1 MKNKIL
7 IFIMG
12 VLIGAVIT
20 ASGFLFYEKS
30 NKSTNQ
36 TSSDERMPMMERPEG
51 EMPPERAG
59 GFPMEEDKTKETS
72 ADDVDEGQ
80 KVNSKEINLS
90 EYESNLTISEAGT
103 YTLSGNFKYSVVVNT
118 TEAVTLVLNGVNIE
132 STMTSAIANGT
143 TNPLTIQ
150 LADNTVNYLSDGG
163 SSEYDGCIFSYGKL
177 TIEGNGTLNVNG
189 KQEDGEGIAT
199 KSCDLIINSGT
210 INVTSQDDGLNTGGS
225 GGSIIINGGTI
236 YIKANGDGIDSNGA
250 LTINGGKVYTIGS
263 SQGGDAGIDT
273 DEGFVFHGGD
283 IIALG
288 SDMLEK
294 PESTSKQKSV
304 CFEVNTKI
312 SSGSTIEV
320 KNSNGDTIV
329 SFEAKEDFKTL
340 IVSNEKVTD
349 EILYLYVNGE
359 KQVSSSGK

>member
-1 MKNKIL
+1 MKNKKIFEIIIIIVLVIIL
-7 IFIMG
+7 GIIVGLFIN
-12 VLIGAVIT
+12 
-20 ASGFLFYEKS
+20 EKNS
-30 NKSTNQ
+30 STQNF
-36 TSSDERMPMMERPEG
+36 
-51 EMPPERAG
+51 EMRE
-59 GFPMEEDKTKETS
+59 GFPMEENKTKETT
-72 ADDVDEGQ
+72 ADDVDSG
-80 KVNSKEINLS
+80 KTVNAKEINLS
-90 EYESNLTISEAGT
+90 EYDSNLTISEAGT
-103 YTLSGNFKYSVVVNT
+103 YTLSGSFKYSVIVNAT
-118 TEAVTLVLNGVNIE
+118 GDVTLILNGVNIE
-132 STMTSAIANGT
+132 STMTAAIANGT
-143 TNPLTIQ
+143 TNPLTIK
-150 LADNTVNYLSDGG
+150 LADNTVNNLSDGG

-210 INVTSQDDGLNTGGS
+210 INVSSQDDGLNAGGS

-250 LTINGGKVYTIGS
+250 LTINGGNVYTIGS

-273 DEGFVFHGGD
+273 DEGFIFNGGEV
-283 IIALG
+283 IALG

-294 PESTSKQKSV
+294 PENTSKQKSV
-304 CFEVNTKI
+304 CFELSTKV

-340 IVSNEKVTD
+340 ILSNEKVTD
-349 EILYLYVNGE
+349 ETLYLYVNRE
-359 KQVSSSGK
+359 KIK